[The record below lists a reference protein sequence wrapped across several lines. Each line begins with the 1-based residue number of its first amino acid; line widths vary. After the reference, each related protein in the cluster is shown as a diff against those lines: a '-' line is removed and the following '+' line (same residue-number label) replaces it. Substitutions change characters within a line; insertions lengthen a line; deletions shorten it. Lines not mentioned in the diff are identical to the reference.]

1 MFWYLAL
8 YAEGICNTA
17 ALPATKGCGEW
28 AGEGHQHEGSD
39 TNSFSFHLKR
49 PHDRLG
55 TLEIL
60 FPIVVRHTVQKYRAK
75 EII

>member
-1 MFWYLAL
+1 MKTLGHDPLQSKNQTLYSFMFWCYSFMFWYSAL

-39 TNSFSFHLKR
+39 TNSFHL
-49 PHDRLG
+49 
-55 TLEIL
+55 
-60 FPIVVRHTVQKYRAK
+60 
-75 EII
+75 